1 MWKFKQHNE
10 TQQEKIFHQIFQMCS
25 LSSKTKNKNKLNAWF
40 NKKTVTET
48 ATKIQ
53 AKTRTSNNQYM
64 ETKIKIAVKINA
76 TK

>member
-1 MWKFKQHNE
+1 M
-10 TQQEKIFHQIFQMCS
+10 
-25 LSSKTKNKNKLNAWF
+25 LGLTKKL
-40 NKKTVTET
+40 TET